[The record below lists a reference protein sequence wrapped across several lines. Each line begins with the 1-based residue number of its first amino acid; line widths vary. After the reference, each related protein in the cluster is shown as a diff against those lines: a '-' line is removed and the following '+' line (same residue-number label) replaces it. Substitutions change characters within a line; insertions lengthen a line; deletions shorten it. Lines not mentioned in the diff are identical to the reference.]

1 MNSATCRIP
10 ELVCASANPDK
21 IAEMVAVLDGIA
33 LLLPRPPELPEVVE
47 DAPDLTGNAR
57 LKAGAVAR
65 DTGASALADDT
76 GLEVDALD
84 GAPGVLSARFAGPD
98 ATYDDNV
105 TRLLAELDGVEPS
118 ARTARFRTVAMIVRP
133 DGSAISAEGV
143 VQGHITTERRGG
155 GGFGYDCVFQPDEGD
170 GLTFAEMSPGAK
182 HSISHRGRALRA
194 LAEKLTTGS
203 RG

>member
-1 MNSATCRIP
+1 MNSATRRIP

-21 IAEMVAVLDGIA
+21 VAEMVAVLDGIVV
-33 LLLPRPPELPEVVE
+33 LLPRPPELPEVVE
-47 DAPDLTGNAR
+47 DAPDLAGNAR

-65 DTGASALADDT
+65 HAGVSALADDT

-98 ATYDDNV
+98 ATYDENV

-118 ARTARFRTVAMIVRP
+118 VRTACFRTVAMVVRP

-143 VQGHITTERRGG
+143 VRGRITTERRGA

-170 GLTFAEMSPGAK
+170 GLTFAEMGRDAK

-194 LAEKLTTGS
+194 LAEKLAAGS